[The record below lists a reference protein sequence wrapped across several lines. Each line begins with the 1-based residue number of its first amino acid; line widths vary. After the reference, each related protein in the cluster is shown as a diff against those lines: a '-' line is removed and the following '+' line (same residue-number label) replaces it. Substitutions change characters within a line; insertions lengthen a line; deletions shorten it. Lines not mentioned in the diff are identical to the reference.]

1 MSKVDEQ
8 AVAPVSARKKKNNDA
23 MHYGSKQSLTS
34 IIVKIFLLGII
45 DSISVFVGMLLI
57 AQGQFWATV
66 VLGAATLIINWIYL
80 RKGGIA
86 AKYLAPGV
94 IFLLVF
100 QVYVVFFSGYISFT
114 NYSDGNNGS
123 MADALD
129 SIQQAAVVPV
139 DGGPTY
145 DLKVVKNEA
154 NGDLEFLA
162 TDYDTTDV
170 FLGGTDFSKEPFHQ
184 ITETD
189 GLKIGDD
196 GYAASVDG
204 FKTLTLDE
212 ISARGEEITS
222 MRVPISADPAAPF
235 LITTDGMSAEQNAI
249 DAVYDAKTETITRL
263 SDGVKFKA
271 NQSTG
276 FFESTTTD
284 EKYETGW
291 RVNVGFQNY
300 TTIFSDETLRGP
312 LLGILLWTLVFA
324 ASSVI
329 GTFIIGLALAFLFNS
344 EKLRGKKIYRALII
358 LPYAFP
364 AFLSAYVWKG
374 MFQTE
379 NGFINQQLAGL
390 GIDPIAWLQQEG
402 TARWAVL
409 LVNLWLG
416 FPYMFLI
423 STGALQAIPGELT
436 ESATIDG
443 ASPWQQL
450 RLIKLPLLLISLSP
464 LLISSFAFN
473 FNNFTL
479 IYLITGGGPAGDAT
493 LPVDVGGTDLLITF
507 VYKLAFKGGQDYGLA
522 SAFSVL
528 IFILIGTISYLGFR
542 RTRSLEEMA

>member
-1 MSKVDEQ
+1 MGKVDKQ
-8 AVAPVSARKKKNNDA
+8 AEAQVSARKKKNNDA

-66 VLGAATLIINWIYL
+66 VLGAATLVVNWIYL

-114 NYSDGNNGS
+114 NYSDSNNGS

-139 DGGPTY
+139 DGGPGY

-162 TDYDTTDV
+162 TNYDTNEV
-170 FLGGTDFSKEPFHQ
+170 FLGGTDFKKEPFHQ
-184 ITETD
+184 ITEAD
-189 GLKIGDD
+189 GLKVGDD
-196 GYAASVDG
+196 GFAASVDG

-212 ISARGEEITS
+212 ISARGEEITG

-249 DAVYDAKTETITRL
+249 DAVYDAKTETITRV

-291 RVNVGFQNY
+291 RVNVGLQNY
-300 TTIFSDETLRGP
+300 TTIFSDATLRGP
-312 LLGILLWTLVFA
+312 LLGILLWTIVFA

-329 GTFIIGLALAFLFNS
+329 GTFIVGLALAFLFNS

-379 NGFINQQLAGL
+379 NGFINQQLAGF

-436 ESATIDG
+436 ESAIIDG

-479 IYLITGGGPAGDAT
+479 IYLITGGGPSGDAS

-528 IFILIGTISYLGFR
+528 IFVLIGTISYLGFR